1 MSERKGTTTEPS
13 KAPRPQRAAYEK
25 PAVAWEES
33 LEERPNLIA
42 ACAQRP
48 AQDDACNAEPYS

>member
-1 MSERKGTTTEPS
+1 LSDRKQAVTETSPP
-13 KAPRPQRAAYEK
+13 PRASYEK